1 MPFNTDITW
10 VVSKTIGKGNPVGNP
25 TQTPPEGPAN
35 TAMYQILENTLDNQ
49 ARIVAL
55 EGEGTEL
62 GPGSF
67 NPNLALKTAPDG
79 SLTESIVTDTEL
91 EYLDG
96 ATSNIQA
103 QLDSIESNTTG
114 GGDASSA
121 HNHNSRYYTKTNLQT
136 SGQSNV
142 HWDNVTNEPST
153 VTQKGLSSMRVF
165 TFSTTWTIP
174 AGVTVIKTTI
184 IGAGSGA
191 HEIDPTTN
199 VPTGGSGGGG
209 IIAYWD
215 VLPGWTV
222 IIEVGAGGSP
232 VFAPNPAFPDIIG
245 GNSLITIVQSGGGA
259 FAAGGFIFGSNSN
272 DPVTLGSGGG
282 VLDSTG
288 LRGDATPFYGQE
300 RKFGQNPLNRPFLY
314 GGEGGL
320 MSSRQVS
327 TTLPNVYGLGGHISP
342 IPGVVIVGSG
352 SRGVVIIEY

>member
-10 VVSKTIGKGNPVGNP
+10 VVAKTIGKGNPVGNP
-25 TQTPPEGPAN
+25 TQTPPVGPAN

-49 ARIVAL
+49 TRIVAL
-55 EGEGTEL
+55 EGGGTGL

-79 SLTESIVTDTEL
+79 SLTESIVTDVEL

-96 ATSNIQA
+96 VTSNIQA

-153 VTQKGLSSMRVF
+153 VTQKGLSTMSVF
-165 TFSTTWTIP
+165 TFGQTWTVP
-174 AGVTVIKTTI
+174 ADVTMIKTTV

-191 HEIDPTTN
+191 HDLDPTTS

-209 IIAYWD
+209 VVAYWD

-222 IIEVGAGGSP
+222 TIAVGIGGASVFSP
-232 VFAPNPAFPDIIG
+232 APAFPGING
-245 GNSLITIVQSGGGA
+245 GDSSITISPSGGSA
-259 FAAGGFIFGSNSN
+259 TAGGGSISG
-272 DPVTLGSGGG
+272 GSGA
-282 VLDSTG
+282 VTNSTG
-288 LRGDATPFYGQE
+288 LRGNYQIFFGHE
-300 RKFGQNPLNRPFLY
+300 RKFGKNPLNRPFLY

-320 MSSRQVS
+320 LSSRQISGVGAPH
-327 TTLPNVYGLGGHISP
+327 TYGVGGHMNGTTP
-342 IPGVVIVGSG
+342 FGGRP
-352 SRGVVIIEY
+352 GVVIIEY